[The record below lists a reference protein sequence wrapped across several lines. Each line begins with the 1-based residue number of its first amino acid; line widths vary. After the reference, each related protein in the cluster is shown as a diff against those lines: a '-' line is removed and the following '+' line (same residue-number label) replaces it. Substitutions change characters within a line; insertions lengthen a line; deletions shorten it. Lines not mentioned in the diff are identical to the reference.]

1 MTSSGAR
8 GVSFPKM
15 DWIIASVPRFNVE
28 AALMKIVQLIYR
40 GRGLY
45 TDPATGQK
53 VSGDHACRRLVM
65 LINDFLVH
73 EEQRDQRQWFR
84 QATDLLTLL
93 VMLCAIL
100 YTCITDDAGM
110 KRQRLALVPVGAVGV
125 EEILSLMSQYVV
137 SFINE
142 ADIYVIRGAN
152 RELKSQ
158 VANARTNTYELSSR
172 FRLHAIAKRGA
183 DSFLSYGKRRPETS
197 PNG

>member
-1 MTSSGAR
+1 ME
-8 GVSFPKM
+8 
-15 DWIIASVPRFNVE
+15 IA
-28 AALMKIVQLIYR
+28 QHIYR

-73 EEQRDQRQWFR
+73 EEQRDQRQWLR

-93 VMLCAIL
+93 VMLRAVL
-100 YTCITDDAGM
+100 YTRITGDAGM

-125 EEILSLMSQYVV
+125 EELLSLMSQYVV

-142 ADIYVIRGAN
+142 ADIYVRRGAN
-152 RELKSQ
+152 
-158 VANARTNTYELSSR
+158 
-172 FRLHAIAKRGA
+172 
-183 DSFLSYGKRRPETS
+183 
-197 PNG
+197 

>member
-1 MTSSGAR
+1 
-8 GVSFPKM
+8 
-15 DWIIASVPRFNVE
+15 
-28 AALMKIVQLIYR
+28 
-40 GRGLY
+40 
-45 TDPATGQK
+45 
-53 VSGDHACRRLVM
+53 
-65 LINDFLVH
+65 
-73 EEQRDQRQWFR
+73 
-84 QATDLLTLL
+84 
-93 VMLCAIL
+93 
-100 YTCITDDAGM
+100 
-110 KRQRLALVPVGAVGV
+110 VPVGAVGV